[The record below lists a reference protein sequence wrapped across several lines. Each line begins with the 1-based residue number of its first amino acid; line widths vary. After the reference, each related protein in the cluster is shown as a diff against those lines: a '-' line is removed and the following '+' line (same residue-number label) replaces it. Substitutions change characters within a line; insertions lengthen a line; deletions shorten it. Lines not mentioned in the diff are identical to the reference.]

1 MVRTFVPSSRMILP
15 AVCTTRDISE
25 FHRPPESK
33 AQSVHGSVH
42 LQRQLVANLRA
53 LRGRPS
59 PERRPR
65 HALAFRPG
73 RSLIAAPS
81 GPPSTPYWVYRP
93 SDFPQRSAVVCV
105 VRRHCVRSCSSILS
119 FSEGYAAVRFSCFW
133 PASPDPSSALSP
145 VKKAAHFPF
154 CSQSLQ
160 VVRLSVVPPVRAVAG
175 AFQRQSEHR
184 PPRRPAQLPPARSF
198 RPAQQ
203 VPWM

>member
-1 MVRTFVPSSRMILP
+1 MSLSNSTVHEYQLRTTSASSTGRPSLRPKASMVACISNGNSSPI
-15 AVCTTRDISE
+15 
-25 FHRPPESK
+25 F
-33 AQSVHGSVH
+33 
-42 LQRQLVANLRA
+42 RA

-81 GPPSTPYWVYRP
+81 GSPSTPYWVYHP
-93 SDFPQRSAVVCV
+93 PDFPQRSAVVCV

-133 PASPDPSSALSP
+133 PALPDPSSALSP
-145 VKKAAHFPF
+145 VKKAAYFPF
-154 CSQSLQ
+154 CSRSLQ
-160 VVRLSVVPPVRAVAG
+160 VVRLSVVPPVRTVAG
-175 AFQRQSEHR
+175 AFQRRSEHR

-198 RPAQQ
+198 RPAEQA
-203 VPWM
+203 PLM